1 MTHAHAHAMFDQ
13 NPERGPDP
21 TGTRII
27 RRSLRMELERR
38 WIALRRVLQGAIVG
52 QDLFGLSAVSP
63 HSIGFISRGGDR
75 LSSFQIWFDQA
86 LLTTVVGEHHDWL
99 RQWIERG
106 YGMGSRRAVHDV
118 DVIDVLTKATHVE
131 LQGIA
136 EAVSQQVVRV
146 LSTAL
151 TEKRRA
157 PAVFRSMGDRV
168 RRVGSTRTRGLSNF
182 AVVRAHA
189 TGTLD
194 RLQAHGVRRVGVIP
208 ETVSTLRATD
218 AKLKPSD
225 LVRLQTAEDNKV
237 CPRCEEIEEDGPY
250 TIREARKLIPAHPN
264 CRCAFVPWE
273 GR

>member
-1 MTHAHAHAMFDQ
+1 
-13 NPERGPDP
+13 
-21 TGTRII
+21 
-27 RRSLRMELERR
+27 MEMERR
-38 WIALRRVLQGAIVG
+38 WQRLRMLLRTSVVE
-52 QDLFGLSAVSP
+52 QDLFGLTAVSP
-63 HSIGFISRGGDR
+63 HSVQFISRGGDQVGA
-75 LSSFQIWFDQA
+75 FQHWLDQA
-86 LLTTVVGEHHDWL
+86 ILTVVVDHHHDWL

-106 YGMGSRRAVHDV
+106 YNMGSRRAVHDV
-118 DVIDVLTKATHVE
+118 AVIDTLTKAAHVE

-151 TEKRRA
+151 IEKRRA
-157 PAVFRSMGDRV
+157 PVVFRAMGDRIK
-168 RRVGSTRTRGLSNF
+168 RIGATRTRGLSNF

-194 RLQAHGVRRVGVIP
+194 RLQSQGVRRVGIVP
-208 ETVSTLRATD
+208 ETVRARRFVAAD
-218 AKLKPSD
+218 AEPLKPSD

-273 GR
+273 G